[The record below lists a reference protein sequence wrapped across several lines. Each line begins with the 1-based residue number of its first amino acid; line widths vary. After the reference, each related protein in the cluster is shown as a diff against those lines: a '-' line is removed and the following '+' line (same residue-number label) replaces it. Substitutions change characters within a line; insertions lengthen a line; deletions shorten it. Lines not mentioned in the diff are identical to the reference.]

1 MYTDAIQR
9 ARKDQNNQKNF
20 FHDQDYIQKW
30 EVKYFQLN
38 AGAGAIKVVSLYLV
52 LLKLTHEKDDLH
64 LLVFVYFFQ
73 KYLLSNC

>member
-1 MYTDAIQR
+1 MQR
-9 ARKDQNNQKNF
+9 IRKIEMNKKIF
-20 FHDQDYIQKW
+20 FMIGITFQKW

-64 LLVFVYFFQ
+64 LPGLVYFFQ
-73 KYLLSNC
+73 KYLLSNY